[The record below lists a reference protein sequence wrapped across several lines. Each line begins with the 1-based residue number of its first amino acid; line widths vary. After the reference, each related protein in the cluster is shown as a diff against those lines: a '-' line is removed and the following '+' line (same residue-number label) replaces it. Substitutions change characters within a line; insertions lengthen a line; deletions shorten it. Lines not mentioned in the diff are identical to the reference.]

1 MQHKLL
7 FSAIALALSYSAQA
21 VIVPEGTQLDEKQ
34 HIVINNGAEPQ
45 SFDPQKTEG
54 VPESAVAYQ
63 LLEGLVTS
71 DSEGKLQPG
80 VAESWENT
88 PDFKT
93 WTFHLRKD
101 AKWSNGDPVT
111 AHDFVFAWR
120 RLVDPATAAPY
131 ASYLSYL
138 QVENAQDIIDGKKKP
153 AELGVEAKDDYTFV
167 VHATN
172 PVPYAVSLT
181 THQSLLPLP
190 QKVVEKLGDAW
201 VKKENYVGNGAY
213 KLANHIINE
222 KIEFERNPLYW
233 NDKETVINS
242 ATFLAIENPST
253 DVARYRAGDLD
264 MTNYGL
270 PPEQFAKLQ
279 KELPGEV
286 YITRT
291 LATYSY
297 ELNNKKAPFDN
308 VNIRKALNLSLD
320 RNVITDKVLGQGQTP
335 TYVFTPTYI
344 EEGQL
349 IQQPAYSKEP
359 MAQRNEEAIK
369 LLEEAGYS
377 KANPLKFSIL
387 YNTNENH
394 KKVAI
399 AAASMWKANTKGLI
413 DVKLENQE
421 WKTYIDS
428 RHHAPGRAR
437 GRGRRVAAGRR
448 SGPGV
453 HQARAG
459 LRLRLPHQGPL
470 RPGVR
475 HTGALR
481 RSRTGVRG
489 RARLRPGVGGRARR
503 GGGCRGH
510 VHSAGHLRRRDRL
523 GCAAHHGAALPRLG
537 RGPSLAACHGAVRRP
552 RRAGGRRQGR

>member
-54 VPESAVAYQ
+54 VPESSVAYQ

-264 MTNYGL
+264 MTNYAL
-270 PPEQFAKLQ
+270 PPEQFAKLHYTAPGTDLTLGMPKNHVWESAGSINAQ
-279 KELPGEV
+279 GEHFIANMPTEEVFSAPDFRVADGYVSSTKPLSYNGNIIEGIKVTFKDGQITEVSAEKGDQVMKDLVFENNGARGLGEV
-286 YITRT
+286 ALVSDPSPISQSGITFFNT
-291 LATYSY
+291 LFDENASNHLAIGSAYATSVKGGENFETEE
-297 ELNNKKAPFDN
+297 EL
-308 VNIRKALNLSLD
+308 R
-320 RNVITDKVLGQGQTP
+320 
-335 TYVFTPTYI
+335 
-344 EEGQL
+344 
-349 IQQPAYSKEP
+349 
-359 MAQRNEEAIK
+359 
-369 LLEEAGYS
+369 EAGLNRS
-377 KANPLKFSIL
+377 DVHVDFMIGGPEMNVDGIREDGTVVPIFR
-387 YNTNENH
+387 NGDW
-394 KKVAI
+394 AI
-399 AAASMWKANTKGLI
+399 
-413 DVKLENQE
+413 
-421 WKTYIDS
+421 
-428 RHHAPGRAR
+428 
-437 GRGRRVAAGRR
+437 
-448 SGPGV
+448 
-453 HQARAG
+453 
-459 LRLRLPHQGPL
+459 
-470 RPGVR
+470 
-475 HTGALR
+475 
-481 RSRTGVRG
+481 
-489 RARLRPGVGGRARR
+489 
-503 GGGCRGH
+503 
-510 VHSAGHLRRRDRL
+510 
-523 GCAAHHGAALPRLG
+523 
-537 RGPSLAACHGAVRRP
+537 
-552 RRAGGRRQGR
+552 